1 MIVQE
6 YVPLAPFTTFGIG
19 GNARYFIACTSIT
32 DIHEALAYC
41 REKALPCVVLSGG
54 SNVLIADEGFDGCV
68 IHIKNQGSNRLGNTV
83 VIEAGC
89 SLLESIERC
98 HEYNLGGWESL
109 SGIPGSIGGAIRGN
123 VGAFG
128 SEIQEYCT
136 EVRTCHSETGEEKI
150 FIAAECDFS
159 YRSSFFKEHPEWII
173 LSGTLNL
180 KQGGPEAIAKIS
192 QTITEREKRH
202 LQNVPCAGSYF
213 MNPVAPQWVQDIFAE
228 EKGTEA
234 REGRVPAGWLI
245 EKVGMRGYKQGNAAS
260 SEMHANYLINTG
272 NATAADVRAVA
283 AAIQDAVRAKY
294 IVSLR
299 EEPTLIG
306 FEQ

>member
-1 MIVQE
+1 MNIQE
-6 YVPLAPFTTFGIG
+6 HVLLAPLTTFGIG
-19 GNARYFIACTSIT
+19 GPARYLIECTSID
-32 DIHEALAYC
+32 DIHEAIAYC
-41 REKALPCVVLSGG
+41 AEHKLKSVVLSGG
-54 SNVLIADEGFDGCV
+54 SNVLVSDEGFDGCV
-68 IHIKNQGSNRLGNTV
+68 LHIRNQGSNRFGNTV

-89 SLLESIERC
+89 TLLESIERC
-98 HEYNLGGWESL
+98 HEYSLGGWEGL
-109 SGIPGSIGGAIRGN
+109 AGIPGSIGGAIRGN

-128 SEIQEYCT
+128 TEIKEYCT
-136 EVRTCHSETGEEKI
+136 EVRTCHMVTGEEKI
-150 FIAAECDFS
+150 FIAEECDFS

-173 LSGTLNL
+173 LSATFTL
-180 KQGGPEAIAKIS
+180 KHVGPEAVELKNKTIA
-192 QTITEREKRH
+192 ERERRH

-213 MNPVAPQWVQDIFAE
+213 MNPVAPQWVQDLFTE
-228 EKGTEA
+228 EKGAEA

-245 EKVGMRGYKQGNAAS
+245 EKVGMRGYRSGNAAS

-272 NATAADVRAVA
+272 SATAQDVLAVA
-283 AAIQDAVRAKY
+283 AAIQDTVRAKY

>member
-6 YVPLAPFTTFGIG
+6 HVELAPLTTFGIG
-19 GNARYFIACTSIT
+19 GIARYFIECTSIS
-32 DIHEALAYC
+32 DIQEALAYC
-41 REKALPCVVLSGG
+41 KNNNLKSVVLSGG
-54 SNVLIADEGFDGCV
+54 SNVLIADTGFDGCV
-68 IHIKNQGSNRLGNTV
+68 IHIKNQGSNRFGNTV

-98 HEYNLGGWESL
+98 HSYNLGGWEHL

-128 SEIQEYCT
+128 AEIKEYCT
-136 EVRTCHSETGEEKI
+136 EVRACHAETGEEKI
-150 FIAAECDFS
+150 FIASECDFS

-173 LSGTLNL
+173 LSATFTL
-180 KQGGPEAIAKIS
+180 KQVSAEAVVLKEKTIA
-192 QTITEREKRH
+192 EREKRH

-213 MNPVAPQWVQDIFAE
+213 MNPVAPQWVQDLFTE
-228 EKGTEA
+228 EKGVAA
-234 REGRVPAGWLI
+234 RDGRVPAGWLI

-272 NATAADVRAVA
+272 KATAADVRAVA
-283 AAIQDAVRAKY
+283 TAIQDAVRAKY